1 MQNQTLPEA
10 KSMKDLNKAG
20 IIIAFVS
27 GIIYFLQ
34 GIAPLKFL
42 GKSDI
47 YSIMFFMFFIRTLV
61 LFIIGIGLIK
71 INRMIYRGEFRKAK
85 KRQLIWTILT
95 FVLGMI
101 SLNLG
106 AIIVGII
113 TLLAYKRYGDIPQF

>member
-47 YSIMFFMFFIRTLV
+47 YGIMFFMFFIRTLV

>member
-47 YSIMFFMFFIRTLV
+47 YSIMFFIRTLV

-95 FVLGMI
+95 FVLGVI